1 MEECVSDEFKAGISN
16 NTTSMSDI
24 GRAGFLAD
32 KMLRA
37 ENNVSRHL

>member
-1 MEECVSDEFKAGISN
+1 MEECISDDFKAGIRD

-37 ENNVSRHL
+37 GNNVSRHL